1 MLEYVKIFLLL
12 ITCIIILLTL
22 FKLNRKNI
30 TKGVRDFL
38 LSSLVVTIFLAII
51 IEIKP
56 HHFLR
61 NTFSISNLITYLFY
75 FVLVG
80 LYFIKN
86 IKTIFQYKYILIIIS
101 FMLFGLANVFDLLSD
116 GKLITFMNNEIV
128 EDIIH
133 NLGIVFWLLFFADY
147 SKRIKI
153 EYL

>member
-1 MLEYVKIFLLL
+1 VLEYVKIFLLL